1 MSHLPTEQEAYLDK
15 LEDFILDAPFNIK
28 VEISK
33 INADTFAFI
42 PKGFVETENG
52 WRCIIDTEDGMVTK
66 EIVVYI

>member
-15 LEDFILDAPFNIK
+15 LEDFILDAPFDIR

-33 INADTFAFI
+33 VMSDTFTSI

-52 WRCIIDTEDGMVTK
+52 WRCIIDTENGMVTK